1 MTTIPTD
8 HPLAV
13 AATEAI
19 RAGELAELERLLA
32 ANPELATAR
41 LGSGPKDAGARAR
54 RARCC
59 TSPLTGPATTPTEPP
74 SSACS

>member
-32 ANPELATAR
+32 ATPKLPLPGWAAGR
-41 LGSGPKDAGARAR
+41 KDAGVRA
-54 RARCC
+54 
-59 TSPLTGPATTPTEPP
+59 
-74 SSACS
+74 